1 MTATPDF
8 LQRIGINE
16 QQDNLGA
23 GRLKADANLMA
34 QLFGDDF
41 IHTVNNHPP
50 HEQHTENE
58 K

>member
-1 MTATPDF
+1 MTATPEF

-16 QQDNLGA
+16 QQDNLRDGC
-23 GRLKADANLMA
+23 LKADANLLA

-50 HEQHTENE
+50 QEQHTENE